1 MQIIHHLADMTRWSN
16 EVIAG
21 GKALA
26 LVPTMGYFHA
36 GHLSLMRQ
44 AGRLADHVVVSLFV
58 NSLQFGPREDLSRY
72 PRDLQRDARL
82 AENEKVDIL
91 FVPTSEEM
99 YAPDFNTRVRVNGI
113 TDNLCG
119 QQRPT
124 HFEGVTTVVAKL
136 FNIIKPHCAVF
147 GQKDFQQLSVIR
159 KMVRE
164 LNWDIEIFAHP
175 IVREDDG
182 LAMSSRNTYLSSE
195 ERSKALCLNK
205 AIQHAKA
212 RFADGLDDSDLLISE
227 IRDIISANSGV
238 SIDYISVVDKDTLSD
253 KEVIDSQSVL
263 ALAIK
268 VGGTRLI
275 DNCFMGSDSQ
285 ISN

>member
-82 AENEKVDIL
+82 AKNEKVDIL

-113 TDNLCG
+113 TDTLCG

-212 RFADGLDDSDLLISE
+212 RFADGLDDSGLLISE

-253 KEVIDSQSVL
+253 KDVIDSQAVL

-275 DNCFMGSDSQ
+275 DNCFMESDFKV
-285 ISN
+285 SN

>member
-1 MQIIHHLADMTRWSN
+1 
-16 EVIAG
+16 
-21 GKALA
+21 
-26 LVPTMGYFHA
+26 
-36 GHLSLMRQ
+36 
-44 AGRLADHVVVSLFV
+44 
-58 NSLQFGPREDLSRY
+58 
-72 PRDLQRDARL
+72 
-82 AENEKVDIL
+82 
-91 FVPTSEEM
+91 
-99 YAPDFNTRVRVNGI
+99 
-113 TDNLCG
+113 
-119 QQRPT
+119 
-124 HFEGVTTVVAKL
+124 
-136 FNIIKPHCAVF
+136 
-147 GQKDFQQLSVIR
+147 
-159 KMVRE
+159 MVRE

-227 IRDIISANSGV
+227 IRDIISAHSGV